1 MLSQEALTKVLD
13 RLLVEN
19 GIFRKEDVL
28 DTVKVVSKEMK
39 RKEELVNGS
48 LCSFP

>member
-13 RLLVEN
+13 NLLVEK
-19 GIFRKEDVL
+19 GIFRKEEVL

-39 RKEELVNGS
+39 RKGES
-48 LCSFP
+48 